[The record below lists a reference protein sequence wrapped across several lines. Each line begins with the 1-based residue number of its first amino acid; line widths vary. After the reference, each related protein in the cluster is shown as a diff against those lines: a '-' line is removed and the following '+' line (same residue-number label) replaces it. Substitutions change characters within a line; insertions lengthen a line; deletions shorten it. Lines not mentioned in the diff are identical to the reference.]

1 MRVSV
6 AICILGVRLL
16 TGSAGHGQSP
26 VATSPNSHVEIQ
38 PLRDRGPEFTVTN
51 LSEKTMTACFI
62 EVSSSDGHKGHGQ
75 TTIDWD
81 AIVLERKS
89 LEPGGRISIP
99 LPHVAGGPLPDKVEI
114 VAGIWADGETFG
126 GAELVR
132 AILVNRGMRE
142 SDYDQ
147 ASAFL
152 QQGLDAN
159 WTRDQYLAAL
169 RDKPSS
175 GAFQIIKSNLE
186 RNDDLIDRPELLRR
200 IVQRL
205 IGIFEQDRDLL
216 RQAKP
221 RQGVGA
227 KPQAL

>member
-6 AICILGVRLL
+6 AVCILVGLL
-16 TGSAGHGQSP
+16 AASAGHGQSP
-26 VATSPNSHVEIQ
+26 VATSPNFHVEIQ
-38 PLRDRGPEFTVTN
+38 PVGDRGPGFRVTN
-51 LSEKTMTACFI
+51 LSGKTVTACFI
-62 EVSSSDGHKGHGQ
+62 EISSSSDNRDRSK
-75 TTIDWD
+75 IDWD
-81 AIVLERKS
+81 AIVQGMKS
-89 LEPGGRISIP
+89 LEPGASISIP
-99 LPHVAGGPLPDKVEI
+99 LPHVVGGPLPDKVEV

-126 GAELVR
+126 SAELVR
-132 AILVNRGMRE
+132 RILVNRGMRE

-147 ASAFL
+147 AVTFL

-169 RDKPSS
+169 KDMPNS
-175 GAFQIIKSNLE
+175 GAFQMFKANLE
-186 RNDDLIDRPELLRR
+186 KNEDLIDKPELLRR

-205 IGIFEQDRDLL
+205 MGAFEQDRDLL

-221 RQGVGA
+221 REGVAA

>member
-6 AICILGVRLL
+6 AICILVGLL
-16 TGSAGHGQSP
+16 AASAGHGQSP
-26 VATSPNSHVEIQ
+26 VATSPNFHVEIQ
-38 PLRDRGPEFTVTN
+38 PVGDRGPGFRVTN
-51 LSEKTMTACFI
+51 LSGKTVTACFI
-62 EVSSSDGHKGHGQ
+62 EISSSSDNRDRSK
-75 TTIDWD
+75 IDWD
-81 AIVLERKS
+81 AIVQGMKS
-89 LEPGGRISIP
+89 LEPGASISIP
-99 LPHVAGGPLPDKVEI
+99 LPHAVGGPLPDKVEV

-126 GAELVR
+126 SAELVR
-132 AILVNRGMRE
+132 RILVNRGMRE

-147 ASAFL
+147 AVTFL

-169 RDKPSS
+169 KDMPNS
-175 GAFQIIKSNLE
+175 GAFQMFKANLE
-186 RNDDLIDRPELLRR
+186 KNEDLIDKPELLRR

-205 IGIFEQDRDLL
+205 MGAFEQDRDLL

-221 RQGVGA
+221 REGVAA

>member
-6 AICILGVRLL
+6 AICILVGLL
-16 TGSAGHGQSP
+16 AASAGHGQSP
-26 VATSPNSHVEIQ
+26 VAISPNFHVEIQ
-38 PLRDRGPEFTVTN
+38 PVGDRGPGLRVTN
-51 LSEKTMTACFI
+51 LSGKTVTACFI
-62 EVSSSDGHKGHGQ
+62 EISSSSDNRDRSK
-75 TTIDWD
+75 IDWD
-81 AIVLERKS
+81 AIVQGMKS
-89 LEPGGRISIP
+89 LEPGASISIP
-99 LPHVAGGPLPDKVEI
+99 LPHAVGGPLPDKVEV

-126 GAELVR
+126 SAELVR
-132 AILVNRGMRE
+132 RILVNRGMRE

-147 ASAFL
+147 AVTFL

-169 RDKPSS
+169 KDMPNS
-175 GAFQIIKSNLE
+175 GAFQMFKANLE
-186 RNDDLIDRPELLRR
+186 KNEDLIDKPELLRR

-205 IGIFEQDRDLL
+205 MGAFEQDRDLL

-221 RQGVGA
+221 REGVAA

>member
-6 AICILGVRLL
+6 AICILVGLL
-16 TGSAGHGQSP
+16 AASAGHGQSP
-26 VATSPNSHVEIQ
+26 VATSPNFHVEIQ
-38 PLRDRGPEFTVTN
+38 PVGDRGPGFRVTN
-51 LSEKTMTACFI
+51 LSGKTVTACFI
-62 EVSSSDGHKGHGQ
+62 EISSSSDNRDRSK
-75 TTIDWD
+75 IDWD
-81 AIVLERKS
+81 AIVQGMKS
-89 LEPGGRISIP
+89 LEPGASISIP
-99 LPHVAGGPLPDKVEI
+99 LPHVVGGPLPDKVEV

-126 GAELVR
+126 SAELVR
-132 AILVNRGMRE
+132 RILVNRGMRE

-147 ASAFL
+147 AVTFL

-169 RDKPSS
+169 KDMPNS
-175 GAFQIIKSNLE
+175 GAFQMFKANLE
-186 RNDDLIDRPELLRR
+186 KNEDLIDKPELLRR

-205 IGIFEQDRDLL
+205 MGAFEQDRDLL

-221 RQGVGA
+221 REGVAA